1 MKKLLVIAA
10 VAASALVAA
19 PASAQFWAGADEAG
33 VGVQVGPVGV
43 GVGPRY
49 GWHEPYY
56 RDRYYGHPGYYAYGA
71 GDCRVIRER
80 IVTPYGRVIIKTRR
94 ECY

>member
-43 GVGPRY
+43 GVGPRF

-56 RDRYYGHPGYYAYGA
+56 HDRYYGHPGYRAYGA

-80 IVTPYGRVIIKTRR
+80 IVTPCGRVIITTRR

>member
-10 VAASALVAA
+10 VAASALIAA
-19 PASAQFWAGADEAG
+19 PASAQGWGGGADVYVGPGGAG
-33 VGVQVGPVGV
+33 VHFGDDGYW
-43 GVGPRY
+43 R
-49 GWHEPYY
+49 H
-56 RDRYYGHPGYYAYGA
+56 RRYGHPGFYAYGA